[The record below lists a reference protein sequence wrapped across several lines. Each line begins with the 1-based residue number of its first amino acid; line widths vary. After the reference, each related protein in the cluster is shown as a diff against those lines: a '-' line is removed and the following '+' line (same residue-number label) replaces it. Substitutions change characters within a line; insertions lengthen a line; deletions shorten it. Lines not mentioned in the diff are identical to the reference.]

1 MFTTGAQQSQ
11 FLLRI
16 PREIWAKFYENK
28 RADWFTRNS
37 SWDCHLKIRPRGNP
51 MTFRAN
57 QFPASFVVAFGI
69 SGFMQIAYT
78 QSSANAAFAFVAE
91 PCTCINRPYKG
102 PANQKA
108 LLRKHCIKSIVP
120 FARNKHLLRQQHV
133 CSNAKRVSTTKVP
146 SARKRG
152 NIRETMFLQQCFL
165 NNDSSFLETLTSN
178 NDAS

>member
-28 RADWFTRNS
+28 RTDWFTRNS
-37 SWDCHLKIRPRGNP
+37 SWDCRLKIRPRGNP

-91 PCTCINRPYKG
+91 LCTCINRPYKG

-120 FARNKHLLRQQHV
+120 FAPSKHLLRQQNV
-133 CSNAKRVSTTKVP
+133 CSNAKKVFTLSVS
-146 SARKRG
+146 SAPNGGTLEK
-152 NIRETMFLQQCFL
+152 QCFC
-165 NNDSSFLETLTSN
+165 NSVSSTMTPRFWRP
-178 NDAS
+178 